1 MNNEGLS
8 WPFLFQFNDDSSS
21 INKKDNFRMLSLVV
35 YAELFKECLLVHIQL
50 DPSASF
56 QRMATSW
63 AITDSA
69 ACEVHTVEDA
79 PYGNGV

>member
-1 MNNEGLS
+1 M
-8 WPFLFQFNDDSSS
+8 F
-21 INKKDNFRMLSLVV
+21 SLDA
-35 YAELFKECLLVHIQL
+35 YAELFKGCLLVHIQL